1 MPYIIKKTTEK
12 GTTGYKVCKLD
23 NPKRCFSKHPL
34 TETQAQKQRTA
45 IVLSE
50 LRRSRKVGGVRRR
63 QSDPDYTPT
72 DDTGTGTGTD
82 TTNTTTGTNT
92 PDTPNTPRDAQIPV
106 QNTPPAPPR
115 GTQRPPQREHVTDRE
130 ERAARRAAQR
140 EGVLAAAA
148 TPIHGRPAPT
158 QAPAPAPARTPA
170 QARNLNFDAIRL
182 QVPPSPEREVNTA
195 EIVETETA
203 DFARLSGTTTKQ
215 QQCLAFFDNPKKNPK
230 TNKDIQKNGPTF
242 NKLLLEC
249 YGVIDHDDYLE
260 KLENLNISKKNL
272 VKLFDTLRD
281 HGILKKELPAQR
293 ELNEDTCKELFEKPA
308 IDPLSTRT
316 ITADKFMEYSKKCK
330 NILHNDV
337 YNEHADAYV
346 KNQIPDG
353 HVGATKCMKLVNNVE
368 VTYGDGKDY
377 VSGDLVIKDYFKNNT
392 KFPVTHPLAKRFL
405 KRCSEDF
412 LMKILLVQTFQDVP
426 TNRDLLRYILGNN
439 GTKKAYVSIDFIGG
453 KISEIAAYI
462 FNFYD
467 NEEQKTKLLSNL
479 LRIVTDILDMVTS
492 NKEDASF
499 DIGKNPKKIFMSE
512 LTINNLTA
520 CMYELQALK
529 HGFEIKLS
537 ESSSD
542 RSSKRSKSLSVKEE
556 SLPLLPKKTRK
567 EILDE
572 LGKACRDMRDN
583 ISFDDFE
590 DMKKKKLQLVVKIGP
605 KNDEGKQSC
614 YYVKNI
620 YQYVEKELANNK
632 MPTDPYT
639 RVAITRDD
647 MKNVI
652 IPKMKYIDIDVV
664 NPFDKKEGQK
674 VPNIQ
679 LVSTEVIDENGRH
692 YYRVGFNRLIGTL
705 YQDDTYEILGYIPTN
720 IYMNEQDRG
729 GIPEHYSDT
738 YTGET
743 DISSSVIMAKL
754 SMLVDKGMLT
764 DKYGLPRVHINKST
778 QYWYTD
784 TVKKAKKMIDEF
796 DTYL

>member
-1 MPYIIKKTTEK
+1 MPYIIKKTKEK

-34 TETQAQKQRTA
+34 TEIQAQKQRTA

-72 DDTGTGTGTD
+72 DDTGTG
-82 TTNTTTGTNT
+82 N
-92 PDTPNTPRDAQIPV
+92 TPNTPNTPTNAQIQV
-106 QNTPPAPPR
+106 LNAPPPLRR
-115 GTQRPPQREHVTDRE
+115 GTQRTLPDEQVTDRG
-130 ERAARRAAQR
+130 ERAARRAIQR
-140 EGVLAAAA
+140 EGVLAAA
-148 TPIHGRPAPT
+148 TIPIPGRPAPVP
-158 QAPAPAPARTPA
+158 AAVPAPVPVPVIPPEPTRTR
-170 QARNLNFDAIRL
+170 RNLNVINLA
-182 QVPPSPEREVNTA
+182 VPQSPERERNTA
-195 EIVETETA
+195 EIVETGTA
-203 DFARLSGTTTKQ
+203 DFTSSSGTITK
-215 QQCLAFFDNPKKNPK
+215 QQCLAFFDNPKKNPMSNSNIK
-230 TNKDIQKNGPTF
+230 RNGPTF
-242 NKLLLEC
+242 KKLLLEC

-260 KLENLNISKKNL
+260 KIEKLKISKI
-272 VKLFDTLRD
+272 VQTELFDILRD
-281 HGILKKELPAQR
+281 RGILKKELIAQR
-293 ELNEDTCKELFEKPA
+293 ELNEDTCKELFEQPL
-308 IDPLSTRT
+308 IDPTSRRRIT
-316 ITADKFMEYSKKCK
+316 IDNFMKYSKKCK
-330 NILHNDV
+330 NILPTDV

-353 HVGATKCMKLVNNVE
+353 HMGANKCVNLLNHLQISGID
-368 VTYGDGKDY
+368 GDDY
-377 VSGDLVIKDYFKNNT
+377 VSGDYIIIDYFKNNS
-392 KFPVTHPLAKRFL
+392 KIPITHPIVKRLL
-405 KRCSEDF
+405 KRCSDDF
-412 LMKILLVQTFQDVP
+412 LMKILLLQTLVGKP
-426 TNRDLLRYILGNN
+426 SGIDLMRYILNMN
-439 GTKKAYVSIDFIGG
+439 DTNKAYISIDYIGG
-453 KISEIAAYI
+453 RIADIASYI
-462 FNFYD
+462 FNFND
-467 NEEQKTKLLSNL
+467 NEEEKTKLLSNL
-479 LRIVTDILDMVTS
+479 LRIVTDILEAATS
-492 NKEDASF
+492 NVDEANF
-499 DIGKNPKKIFMSE
+499 DNDKNPKKIFM
-512 LTINNLTA
+512 TQVAINNLTA

-529 HGFEIKLS
+529 HGVEIKLS
-537 ESSSD
+537 EESSSD

-652 IPKMKYIDIDVV
+652 IPKMKYIEIDVV

-674 VPNIQ
+674 VPNIR

-692 YYRVGFNRLIGTL
+692 YYRVGFRRLIGTL
-705 YQDDTYEILGYIPTN
+705 YQDNTYEILGYIPTN

-743 DISSSVIMAKL
+743 DTSSSVIMAKL